1 MRLTLA
7 DEISMAM
14 MMLIGARVVLRS
26 LRFLT
31 PGGRIELEYGVSL
44 PPIGK

>member
-26 LRFLT
+26 LSFQT

-44 PPIGK
+44 PPFSK